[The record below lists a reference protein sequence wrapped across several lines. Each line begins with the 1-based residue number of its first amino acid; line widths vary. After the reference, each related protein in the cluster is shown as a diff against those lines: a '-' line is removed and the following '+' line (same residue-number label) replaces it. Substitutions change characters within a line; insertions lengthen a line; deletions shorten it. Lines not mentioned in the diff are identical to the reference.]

1 VDNLQ
6 IFKSSNLQIRKLMN
20 RLTPILASI
29 LLLAACQKE
38 IVTYNDGY
46 DDGLTPHGA
55 PTITKIVLATDTA
68 SDPAALTNAAMGDVI
83 TILGENLSQVKSI
96 AFNGIE
102 VDPKLWYAV
111 NAYIVVPIPRVLLDD
126 DQVTNKVIVTT
137 SKGTAQHELVVE
149 VPRLIVEGL
158 FNEFAQAGDT
168 VQVLGKNFDLFE
180 VGQTEGDV
188 SVNGTAVTVLSV
200 GETALQIIIPADT
213 PDSAIF
219 EATSDIA
226 KERNVPAA
234 RFSFREQ
241 GISLNDQGEYKSWGE
256 NYRADGTQKGEP
268 KPCAGI
274 SWYFR
279 VASTVDNDWY
289 DFLWAGG
296 LNVNAENVGIFS
308 ALEGYELR
316 FEMLTMLPLSQ
327 GTFAFEWAGT
337 KADWVIT
344 GGLPI
349 NTNGTWKTMR
359 LNAKNYLTG
368 STATGSWNNFAI
380 MYSIGTTNVVI
391 ADFSMSNI
399 RLVKKIE

>member
-1 VDNLQ
+1 
-6 IFKSSNLQIRKLMN
+6 MN
-20 RLTPILASI
+20 RLTTILVFVLFLAS
-29 LLLAACQKE
+29 CQKE

-46 DDGLTPHGA
+46 DDGLTPNGE
-55 PTITKIVLATDTA
+55 PKITKIVLAADTA
-68 SDPAALTNAAMGDVI
+68 KDPAALTNADMGDI
-83 TILGENLSQVKSI
+83 IAILGENLSQVKSI
-96 AFNGIE
+96 TFNGVE

-111 NAYIVVPIPRVLLDD
+111 NACVVVPIPRVLLDD
-126 DQVTNKVIVTT
+126 DQITNKVIVTT
-137 SKGTAQHELVVE
+137 SKGSVQHELVVE
-149 VPRLIVEGL
+149 VPRLIIEGL

-180 VGQTEGDV
+180 VGQKEGDV
-188 SVNGTAVTVLSV
+188 SVNGAAVQVVSV
-200 GETALQIIIPADT
+200 GETALQIVIPVGT
-213 PDSAIF
+213 PDSAVF

-241 GISLNDQGEYKSWGE
+241 GISLNDNGEYKTWGE

-279 VASTVDNDWY
+279 LASTVDNDWY

-296 LNVNAENVGIFS
+296 LNVNAENIGIFS

-316 FEMLTMLPLSQ
+316 FEMLTIQPLSQ
-327 GTFAFEWAGT
+327 GIFAFEWAGT
-337 KADWVIT
+337 KANWTIT

-349 NTNGTWKTMR
+349 NTNGTWKTIR
-359 LNAKNYLTG
+359 LNAKDYLIGNT
-368 STATGSWNNFAI
+368 TAGSWNNFAI
-380 MYSIGTTNVVI
+380 MYSIGTTSVVI